1 MNNNRRAKDVYEAT
15 EEQRLMIRYYEAR
28 RLGFVH
34 TAAAIKT
41 LIGHDIFRRNV
52 DIVETR
58 TEREVPISHLE

>member
-1 MNNNRRAKDVYEAT
+1 MYEAT

-41 LIGHDIFRRNV
+41 LIGRDLFHRNS
-52 DIVETR
+52 DMAETR
-58 TEREVPISHLE
+58 KEQDVLILHRE